1 MFLEAAFCS
10 LLTCCFSPVVS
21 LPPFAERSAFTCW
34 LMPFCCFSD
43 CVSFPPLAERSAR
56 VSPLIAA
63 SFDSRLAVSPAVSC
77 PLFTPCAMRSCWFS
91 LRCAIVGFCAGVVLG
106 VLDPCEAELPE
117 PLLDPLA
124 DGSCASA
131 SVPSSS
137 TAAGT
142 IVHFENLLLMTES
155 PFFAFDLNPLDT
167 L

>member
-34 LMPFCCFSD
+34 LMPFCWFS
-43 CVSFPPLAERSAR
+43 S
-56 VSPLIAA
+56 
-63 SFDSRLAVSPAVSC
+63 LAVSPAVSC